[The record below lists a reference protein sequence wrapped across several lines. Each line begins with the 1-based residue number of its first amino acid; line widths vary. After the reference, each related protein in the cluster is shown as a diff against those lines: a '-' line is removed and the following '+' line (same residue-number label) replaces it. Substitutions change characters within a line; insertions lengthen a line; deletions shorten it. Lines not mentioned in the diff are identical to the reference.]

1 MKRRIIAAVAAVI
14 LAGVAAFGLFTYVQG
29 ADARAMAGQETVEV
43 LVVTKAVPKGTTP
56 EGLTKSVESKL
67 LPQTAV
73 APGAVT
79 QPGRDRRA
87 AWSPRP
93 TSSWAS
99 RCSPA
104 VRRSGDRW
112 SM

>member
-14 LAGVAAFGLFTYVQG
+14 LAGVAAFGLFTYVRG
-29 ADARAMAGQETVEV
+29 ADARAMAGQETIEV
-43 LVVTKAVPKGTTP
+43 LVVTKAVPKGTTA

-79 QPGRDRRA
+79 SLDEIGTT
-87 AWSPRP
+87 WSPRL
-93 TSSWAS
+93 TSRWAS

-104 VRRSGDRW
+104 TSPIPRRW